1 MRPTRLSL
9 ALDRLAARGVE
20 VVAEFN
26 PAQLANTAAAFA
38 KARSLALTLTLTL
51 ASYTFLPTD

>member
-20 VVAEFN
+20 IVTEFN

-38 KARSLALTLTLTL
+38 KARSPGLTLTLTL
-51 ASYTFLPTD
+51 PSYTFLPTD

>member
-1 MRPTRLSL
+1 
-9 ALDRLAARGVE
+9 LDRLAARGVE
-20 VVAEFN
+20 IVTEFN

-51 ASYTFLPTD
+51 ASYTFLPTG

>member
-20 VVAEFN
+20 IVAEFN
-26 PAQLANTAAAFA
+26 PAQLVNTAAAFA
-38 KARSLALTLTLTL
+38 KARGLALTLTLTL